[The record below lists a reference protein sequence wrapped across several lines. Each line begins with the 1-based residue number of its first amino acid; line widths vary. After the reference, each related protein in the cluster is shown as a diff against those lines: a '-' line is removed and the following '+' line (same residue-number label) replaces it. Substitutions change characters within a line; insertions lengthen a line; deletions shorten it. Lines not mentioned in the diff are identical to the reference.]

1 VSRVGHGDMI
11 PPLDARSMK
20 ILFYSPLKSPNHPV
34 PSGDRLMARLIIRAL
49 ERLGHEVVVASEMRT
64 FMRVPDADDVLAQNI
79 VDAGQEIERVAKE
92 SAGSGKPDLWFT
104 YHPYYKAPD
113 LLGPAVSRHFGI
125 PLINAEASYSSR
137 RNIGTWKQA
146 QDMLLASL
154 ETAAV
159 SLCFTRRDLDGLQ
172 AAAPRARLE
181 LIRPFIDSAPYRD
194 IAPSPEPMRLVT
206 VAMMRPGDKLS
217 SYKALAASL
226 KLIAE
231 LPWTLSIAGDG
242 ECRQDVEAA
251 FTPLGPGRIEWL
263 GALSEDAIGK
273 LLARGSAFVW
283 PGHGEAYG
291 LAYLEAQAMG
301 LPVVAEAIAGVPE
314 VVEHERTGLL
324 TPAGDRGA
332 FAQAIA
338 RLLTDETLR
347 SRLGQQ
353 ARQFAT
359 EERSIAGAAEA
370 LGRILDRYVSS
381 S

>member
-1 VSRVGHGDMI
+1 MI
-11 PPLDARSMK
+11 PPHDARSMK
-20 ILFYSPLKSPNHPV
+20 ILFYSPLKSPNHPI

-49 ERLGHEVVVASEMRT
+49 GLLGHDVAVASEMRS
-64 FMRVPDADDVLAQNI
+64 FMRSSDMDGLLIENMTAADE
-79 VDAGQEIERVAKE
+79 EIERIVTE
-92 SAGSGKPDLWFT
+92 SAVSGRPDLWFT

-113 LLGPAVSRHFGI
+113 LLGPKMTRHFGI
-125 PLINAEASYSSR
+125 PLINAEASYSTR
-137 RNIGTWKQA
+137 RNIGTWKQS
-146 QDMLLASL
+146 QDMLLQSL

-159 SLCFTRRDLDGLQ
+159 NLCFTRRDLDGLQ
-172 AAAPRARLE
+172 AAASGARLE
-181 LIRPFIDSAPYRD
+181 LIQPFIDSAPYR
-194 IAPSPEPMRLVT
+194 ALSLSPEPMRLVT

-226 KLIAE
+226 ELIAD

-242 ECRQDVEAA
+242 ECRQEVEAA
-251 FTPLGPGRIEWL
+251 FTSFEPDRIEWL
-263 GALSEDAIGK
+263 GALAEDAVGK
-273 LLARGSAFVW
+273 LLARGSIFVW

-314 VVEHERTGLL
+314 VVEHDRTGLL
-324 TPAGDRGA
+324 TPVGDRSA
-332 FAQAIA
+332 FAEATA

-353 ARQFAT
+353 ARYFAT

-370 LGRILDRYVSS
+370 LGRILDRYVSNV
-381 S
+381 

>member
-1 VSRVGHGDMI
+1 MI
-11 PPLDARSMK
+11 PPHDARSMK

-49 ERLGHEVVVASEMRT
+49 NRLGHEVVVASEMRT
-64 FMRVPDADDVLAQNI
+64 FMRVADADDVLTQNVI
-79 VDAGQEIERVAKE
+79 DAGREIERIAAE
-92 SAGSGKPDLWFT
+92 SAASGRPDLWFT

-113 LLGPAVSRHFGI
+113 LLGSAIASHFGI
-125 PLINAEASYSSR
+125 PLINAEASYSFR

-146 QDMLLASL
+146 QDMLLKSL
-154 ETAAV
+154 EAAAV
-159 SLCFTRRDLDGLQ
+159 NLCFTRRDLDGLQ
-172 AAAPRARLE
+172 AAAPGARLE

-194 IAPSPEPMRLVT
+194 LEPSPEPMRLVT

-217 SYKALAASL
+217 SYNALATSL
-226 KLIAE
+226 QLIAD

-242 ECRQDVEAA
+242 ECRQEVEAA
-251 FTPLGPGRIEWL
+251 FASFEADRIEWL
-263 GALSEDAIGK
+263 GALSEDAVGK
-273 LLARGSAFVW
+273 LLSRGSILVW

-314 VVEHERTGLL
+314 VVEHGRTGLL

-332 FAQAIA
+332 FADTIA
-338 RLLTDETLR
+338 RLLTDEPLR
-347 SRLGQQ
+347 SHFGQQ
-353 ARQFAT
+353 ARHFAT

-381 S
+381 L